1 MATKLP
7 PLPLGVLPGSTYWND
22 WYEKLRTL
30 INSFLT
36 GISWSLIT
44 GTPTTLAGYGI
55 TNGQTTLTNSAG
67 LAAALNDETGTGL
80 AVFNNT
86 PTLITPAIGAATG
99 ASLALTGDITTGTGT
114 LHKTSVNLTNGAGA
128 AAGTLLN
135 APAAGNPT
143 KWIPINDNGTIRYIP
158 CW

>member
-1 MATKLP
+1 MANKLP

-44 GTPTTLAGYGI
+44 GTPTTFAGYGI
-55 TNGQTTLTNSAG
+55 ADNSAG

-80 AVFNNT
+80 VVFNNT